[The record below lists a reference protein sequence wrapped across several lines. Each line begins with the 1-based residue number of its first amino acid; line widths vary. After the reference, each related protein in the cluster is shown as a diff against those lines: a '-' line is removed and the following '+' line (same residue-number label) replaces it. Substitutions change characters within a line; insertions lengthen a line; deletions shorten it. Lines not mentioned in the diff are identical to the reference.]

1 MPVKDYSFGEIRRW
15 VRENT
20 QRDPWLSEEEID
32 HITTC
37 LSHIVKWYF
46 EDRPVEGFLSAVLRN
61 NLSEACE
68 CADDTN
74 RKVLFTYVQFLYNNL
89 PGDYAMKAKN
99 L

>member
-20 QRDPWLSEEEID
+20 QRDSWLSEEEVD
-32 HITTC
+32 HITMC

-46 EDRPVEGFLSAVLRN
+46 EDRPVGDFLSAVLRN
-61 NLSEACE
+61 NLSEACG
-68 CADDTN
+68 CADDIN
-74 RKVLFTYVQFLYNNL
+74 RKVLHIYVQFLHNNL
-89 PGDYAMKAKN
+89 PFDYEMKAKN